1 MATTY
6 VASKQTEITIPGGL
20 CERATALFKTL
31 ADHLDSEGR
40 LSAGDFIGLG
50 QLAQLTVDVADLQ
63 EIIRRDGLSQT
74 TETNQTARRI
84 EVSTLNQHRVH
95 LVKLLAHYGLT
106 SKSRPAK
113 PTSEGDDTLRD
124 MLRARG
130 DVF

>member
-6 VASKQTEITIPGGL
+6 VASKQTEITISDGL
-20 CERATALFKTL
+20 CERAAEPFQTL
-31 ADHLDSEGR
+31 ADHLDAESR

-50 QLAQLTVDVADLQ
+50 QLAQLTVDVAELQ

-74 TETNQTARRI
+74 TETKQTARRI

-106 SKSRPAK
+106 SKSRPEK
-113 PTSEGDDTLRD
+113 PKNHAGNE
-124 MLRARG
+124 LRARG